1 MYDLCGL
8 KEESFLYI
16 STSFR
21 NCQECLQNNS
31 FIDLIQIPPLKDSP
45 LQNRQGKTEHH
56 GNVFSLGENQ
66 IV

>member
-21 NCQECLQNNS
+21 NFQECLQNNS
-31 FIDLIQIPPLKDSP
+31 FIDLILIPPVKDFP
-45 LQNRQGKTEHH
+45 LQNRRYKNGTSWEC
-56 GNVFSLGENQ
+56 FYILGE
-66 IV
+66 